1 MIALS
6 TIFKYLSL
14 IGSFAVVGT
23 LLAMGF
29 LLLDVHGKLSTSAQK
44 LRTVLWISALAW
56 TIGSMGTILFTLA
69 TILDQPLS
77 VALDATVLRSFIT
90 QITLGQ
96 YLLFQTIVALFVTV
110 VSIRLNKVL
119 TVIFLLILTLIGL
132 VAPIFQSHSA
142 SSGSHALAIGSLVIH
157 VVGLSLWIG
166 GVITVAVLDPA
177 DRPIAV
183 PRFSELALWSAIA
196 VVISGTVNAWARLDF
211 KEAWSSAYA
220 VVVLGKIVLTVVL
233 ISFGFMHRKNLSQRS
248 SIDWKGFARLIFAE
262 SLVMVVTVAMGA
274 WLSSNQAPLR
284 PERPKFDPALAV
296 AGISSP
302 PAPTWSRI
310 IFSYEPDALMIGI
323 LITAVALYVKGVMVL
338 TKRGDKWPVGRTI
351 SFALAIAA
359 IDFATSGGLGLYA
372 HFAFSYHM
380 VAHMI
385 LGMIA
390 PIGIVL
396 GAPITLALRTL
407 PQGRNVDERGVRGS
421 LLAALHSKLAIFYTN
436 PLVALAFFDGSLF
449 VLYFT
454 GLFGSLMQSHVGHLF
469 MSIHFL
475 LAGIL
480 FFHVVIG
487 IDPNPRRVPHLVRIV
502 ILFAAM
508 SIHAFFSVALMSS
521 STLIDAGYFASLKSP
536 WLPDLLADQR
546 IGGSIGWAM
555 GEIPILLAL
564 VATFISWMRDDS
576 RETKR
581 IDRNTARAAAMGQ
594 PDELATYNKYLQD
607 LAQRDRNEP

>member
-6 TIFKYLSL
+6 TVFKYLSL

-29 LLLDVHGKLSTSAQK
+29 LLLDFHGKLSTSSQK
-44 LRTVLWISALAW
+44 LRTMLWISSLTW
-56 TIGSMGTILFTLA
+56 FIGSVGTIVFTLA

-77 VALDATVLRSFIT
+77 VALDSTVLRSFIT
-90 QITLGQ
+90 QVTLGQ
-96 YLLFQTIVALFVTV
+96 YLLFQSLVALFITLASTRV
-110 VSIRLNKVL
+110 NKVL
-119 TVIFLLILTLIGL
+119 TVISLLILTLIGL
-132 VAPIFQSHSA
+132 AAPIFQSHAA
-142 SSGSHALAIGSLVIH
+142 SSGSHSLAVGSLIIH
-157 VVGLSLWIG
+157 VVALSLWVG
-166 GVITVAVLDPA
+166 GVITLAILDPE
-177 DRPIAV
+177 DRPVAV
-183 PRFSELALWSAIA
+183 PRFSVLALWAAIA
-196 VVISGTVNAWARLDF
+196 VVASGTVNAWARLDF
-211 KEAWSSAYA
+211 KQAWNTTYA
-220 VVVLGKIVLTVVL
+220 WVVIGKVVLTIILIVIGYV
-233 ISFGFMHRKNLSQRS
+233 HRKNLAVRD
-248 SIDWKGFARLIFAE
+248 SIDWKGFSRLIFTE

-274 WLSSNQAPLR
+274 WMSSNQAPIR

-296 AGISSP
+296 AGIASP

-310 IFSYEPDALMIGI
+310 FLGYEPDALMIGL
-323 LITAVALYVKGVMVL
+323 LITAVALYIKGVVVL
-338 TKRGDKWPVGRTI
+338 SKRGDKWPVGRTV
-351 SFALAIAA
+351 SFSLAIAA

-407 PQGRNVDERGVRGS
+407 PQGRNADERGVRSS
-421 LLAALHSKLAIFYTN
+421 LLAALHSKLAVFYTN

-454 GLFGSLMQSHVGHLF
+454 RLFGSLMQSHVGHLF
-469 MSIHFL
+469 MNIHFL

-480 FFHVVIG
+480 FFHVIIG

-508 SIHAFFSVALMSS
+508 SIHAFFSIALMSET
-521 STLIDAGYFASLKSP
+521 TLIDGGYFASLKSP
-536 WLPDLLADQR
+536 WLTDLLADQR
-546 IGGSIGWAM
+546 IGASIAWAM

-564 VATFISWMRDDS
+564 VATFISWLRDDW

-581 IDRNTARAAAMGQ
+581 IDKQTERAAAMGQ
-594 PDELATYNKYLQD
+594 PDDLAAYNKYLQD
-607 LAQRDRNEP
+607 LAERDRGES

>member
-29 LLLDVHGKLSTSAQK
+29 LLLDVHGKLSTSAHK
-44 LRTVLWISALAW
+44 LRTVLWTSGIAW
-56 TIGSMGTILFTLA
+56 TVGSIGTILFTLA

-77 VALDATVLRSFIT
+77 VALDATVLRSFVT

-96 YLLFQTIVALFVTV
+96 YLLFEAAVALFVTL
-110 VSIRLNKVL
+110 VSIRLNKIL

-132 VAPIFQSHSA
+132 VAPVFQSHSA

-157 VVGLSLWIG
+157 VVALALWVG
-166 GVITVAVLDPA
+166 GVITLAILDPE

-183 PRFSELALWSAIA
+183 PRFSILALWSAIA
-196 VVISGTVNAWARLDF
+196 VVISGTVNAWSRLDF

-220 VVVLGKIVLTVVL
+220 LVVLGKVFLTIVL
-233 ISFGFMHRKNLSQRS
+233 ISIGYLHRKNLSHRD

-262 SLVMVVTVAMGA
+262 SFVMVITVAMGA
-274 WLSSNQAPLR
+274 WLSSNQAPSR
-284 PERPKFDPALAV
+284 PEPLTFDPALAV

-310 IFSYEPDALMIGI
+310 FFSYEPDALMIGI
-323 LITAVALYVKGVMVL
+323 LVTAVALYIKGVMVL

-351 SFALAIAA
+351 SFAFAIAA

-407 PQGRNVDERGVRGS
+407 PQGRNVEERGVRGS

-436 PLVALAFFDGSLF
+436 PIVALAFFDGSLF
-449 VLYFT
+449 ALYFT

-536 WLPDLLADQR
+536 WLTDLLADQR

-555 GEIPILLAL
+555 GEVPILIAL
-564 VATFISWMRDDS
+564 VAVFISWMRDDS

>member
-29 LLLDVHGKLSTSAQK
+29 LLLDTHGKLSTSSQK
-44 LRTVLWISALAW
+44 LRTMLWVSGLTW
-56 TIGSMGTILFTLA
+56 FIGSVATIVFTLA

-77 VALDATVLRSFIT
+77 VALDSTVLRSFIT
-90 QITLGQ
+90 QVTLGQ
-96 YLLFQTIVALFVTV
+96 YLLFQSLVALFITLASTRV
-110 VSIRLNKVL
+110 NKVL
-119 TVIFLLILTLIGL
+119 TVISLLIFTLIGL
-132 VAPIFQSHSA
+132 IAPIFQSHSA
-142 SSGSHALAIGSLVIH
+142 SSGSHSLAIGSLIVH
-157 VVGLSLWIG
+157 VVALSLWVG
-166 GVITVAVLDPA
+166 GVITLAILDPE
-177 DRPIAV
+177 DRPVAV
-183 PRFSELALWSAIA
+183 PRFSVLALWAAIA
-196 VVISGTVNAWARLDF
+196 VVASGTVNAWARLDF
-211 KEAWSSAYA
+211 KQAWDTTYA
-220 VVVLGKIVLTVVL
+220 WVVIGKVVLTIVLLVIGYV
-233 ISFGFMHRKNLSQRS
+233 HRKNLAVRD

-274 WLSSNQAPLR
+274 WLSSNQAPIR

-296 AGISSP
+296 AGIASP

-310 IFSYEPDALMIGI
+310 FLGYEPDALMIGL
-323 LITAVALYVKGVMVL
+323 LITAVALYIKGVVVL
-338 TKRGDKWPVGRTI
+338 TKRGDKWPVGRTV
-351 SFALAIAA
+351 SFSLAIAA

-407 PQGRNVDERGVRGS
+407 PQGRNADERGVRGS
-421 LLAALHSKLAIFYTN
+421 LLAALHSKLAVFYTN

-454 GLFGSLMQSHVGHLF
+454 RLFGSLMQSHVGHLF
-469 MSIHFL
+469 MNIHFL

-480 FFHVVIG
+480 FFHVIIG

-508 SIHAFFSVALMSS
+508 SIHAFFSIALMSETS
-521 STLIDAGYFASLKSP
+521 LIDGGYFASLKSP
-536 WLPDLLADQR
+536 WLTELLVDQR
-546 IGGSIGWAM
+546 IGASLAWAM

-581 IDRNTARAAAMGQ
+581 IDKNTERAAAMGQ
-594 PDELATYNKYLQD
+594 PDDLAAYNKYLQD
-607 LAQRDRNEP
+607 LAERDRGER

>member
-6 TIFKYLSL
+6 TVFKYLSL

-23 LLAMGF
+23 LLAMAF
-29 LLLDVHGKLSTSAQK
+29 LLLDVDGKLSTSAQK
-44 LRTVLWISALAW
+44 LKTMLWVSGMTW
-56 TIGSMGTILFTLA
+56 TIGSLGTIIFTLA

-96 YLLFQTIVALFVTV
+96 YLLFQSIVALFVTMV
-110 VSIRLNKVL
+110 ALRIKKIL
-119 TVIFLLILTLIGL
+119 TAIFMLILTLIGIM
-132 VAPIFQSHSA
+132 APIFQSHSA

-157 VVGLSLWIG
+157 VVALSIWVG
-166 GVITVAVLDPA
+166 GVIALAILDPA
-177 DRPIAV
+177 DRAVAV
-183 PRFSELALWSAIA
+183 PRFSVAALWAAIA
-196 VVISGTVNAWARLDF
+196 VVVSGTVNAWARLDF
-211 KEAWSSAYA
+211 KEAWNSTYA
-220 VVVLGKIVLTVVL
+220 FVVLGKVVLTIVLIAIGYL
-233 ISFGFMHRKNLSQRS
+233 HRKNLAKRDA
-248 SIDWKGFARLIFAE
+248 IDWRGFARLIFAE
-262 SLVMVVTVAMGA
+262 SLIMVITVAMGA

-310 IFSYEPDALMIGI
+310 FLSYEPDALMIGI
-323 LITAVALYVKGVMVL
+323 LVTAVALYIKGVMVL
-338 TKRGDKWPVGRTI
+338 SKRGDKWPVGRTV
-351 SFALAIAA
+351 SFALAIAT

-407 PQGRNVDERGVRGS
+407 PQGRNSDERGVRGS

-454 GLFGSLMQSHVGHLF
+454 NLFGSLMQSHVGHLF
-469 MSIHFL
+469 MNVHFL

-521 STLIDAGYFASLKSP
+521 STLIDRGYFASLKSP
-536 WLPDLLADQR
+536 WLTDLLADQR

-555 GEIPILLAL
+555 GEVPILMAL

>member
-29 LLLDVHGKLSTSAQK
+29 LLLDVHGKLSTSAHK
-44 LRTVLWISALAW
+44 LRTVLWASGIAW
-56 TIGSMGTILFTLA
+56 TVGSIGTILFTLA

-77 VALDATVLRSFIT
+77 VALDATVLRSFVT

-96 YLLFQTIVALFVTV
+96 YLLFEAAVALFVTL
-110 VSIRLNKVL
+110 VSIRLNKIL

-157 VVGLSLWIG
+157 VVALALWVG
-166 GVITVAVLDPA
+166 GVITLAILDPE

-183 PRFSELALWSAIA
+183 PRFSILALWSAIA

-220 VVVLGKIVLTVVL
+220 LVVLGKVVLTIVL
-233 ISFGFMHRKNLSQRS
+233 ISFGYLHRKNLSHRD

-262 SLVMVVTVAMGA
+262 SFVMVITVAMGA
-274 WLSSNQAPLR
+274 WLSSNQAPSR
-284 PERPKFDPALAV
+284 PEPLTFDPALAV

-310 IFSYEPDALMIGI
+310 FFSYEPDALMIGI
-323 LITAVALYVKGVMVL
+323 LVTAVALYIKGVMVL

-407 PQGRNVDERGVRGS
+407 PQGRNVEERGVRGS

-436 PLVALAFFDGSLF
+436 PIVALAFFDGSLF
-449 VLYFT
+449 ALYFT

-536 WLPDLLADQR
+536 WLTDLLADQR

-555 GEIPILLAL
+555 GEVPILIAL
-564 VATFISWMRDDS
+564 VAVFISWMRDDS

>member
-6 TIFKYLSL
+6 TVFKYLSL
-14 IGSFAVVGT
+14 IGSFATVGS

-44 LRTVLWISALAW
+44 LRTMLWISSLTW
-56 TIGSMGTILFTLA
+56 SIGSLGTIVFTLA
-69 TILDQPLS
+69 TILDQPVS
-77 VALDATVLRSFIT
+77 VALDSTVLRSFIT

-96 YLLFQTIVALFVTV
+96 YLLFQSIVALFVTI
-110 VSIRLNKVL
+110 VSIRITKIL
-119 TVIFLLILTLIGL
+119 TVIILLFLTLIGL
-132 VAPIFQSHSA
+132 VAPIFQSHAA

-157 VVGLSLWIG
+157 VAALSLWVG
-166 GVITVAVLDPA
+166 GVITLAILEPE

-196 VVISGTVNAWARLDF
+196 VVISGSVNAWARLDF
-211 KEAWSSAYA
+211 KQAWSSTYA
-220 VVVLGKIVLTVVL
+220 WVVIGKVVLTIAL
-233 ISFGFMHRKNLSQRS
+233 IAIGYLHRKNLALRT

-296 AGISSP
+296 AGIASP

-310 IFSYEPDALMIGI
+310 FFSYEPDALMIGI
-323 LITAVALYVKGVMVL
+323 LVTAVALYIKGVVVL

-351 SFALAIAA
+351 SFALAIAL

-390 PIGIVL
+390 PIGLVL

-407 PQGRNVDERGVRGS
+407 PQGRNGDERGVRGS

-487 IDPNPRRVPHLVRIV
+487 IDPNPKRVPHLVRIV

-555 GEIPILLAL
+555 GEVPILLAL

-576 RETKR
+576 RETMR

>member
-14 IGSFAVVGT
+14 IGSFAVVGN

-29 LLLDVHGKLSTSAQK
+29 LLLDVRGNLSTSSQK
-44 LRTVLWISALAW
+44 LRFVLWISGLTW
-56 TIGSMGTILFTLA
+56 TVGSIGTIVFTLA

-77 VALDATVLRSFIT
+77 VALDATILRSFIT

-96 YLLFQTIVALFVTV
+96 YLFFQTIVALFVTLA
-110 VSIRLNKVL
+110 SIRLNKIL
-119 TVIFLLILTLIGL
+119 TVIFLLILTLMGL

-157 VVGLSLWIG
+157 VVALAFWIG
-166 GVITVAVLDPA
+166 GVITIAILDPV

-183 PRFSELALWSAIA
+183 PRFSELALWAAIA

-211 KEAWSSAYA
+211 KEAWNSTYA
-220 VVVLGKIVLTVVL
+220 LVVVGKVIFTIVL
-233 ISFGFMHRKNLSQRS
+233 IAFGYMHRKNLSQRH
-248 SIDWKGFARLIFAE
+248 SIDWKGFAQLIFAE

-284 PERPKFDPALAV
+284 PERPKFDPALTV

-310 IFSYEPDALMIGI
+310 FFSYEPDALMIGI
-323 LITAVALYVKGVMVL
+323 LITAVALYVKGVSIL

-390 PIGIVL
+390 PIGIIL
-396 GAPITLALRTL
+396 SAPITLALRTL
-407 PQGRNVDERGVRGS
+407 PQGRNVDERGIRGS

-436 PLVALAFFDGSLF
+436 PIVALAFFDGSLF

-454 GLFGSLMQSHVGHLF
+454 NLFGSMMQSHVGHLF
-469 MSIHFL
+469 MNIHFM
-475 LAGIL
+475 LAGLL

-508 SIHAFFSVALMSS
+508 SIHAFFSVALMSA
-521 STLIDAGYFASLKSP
+521 STLLDGGYFASLKSP

-555 GEIPILLAL
+555 GEIPILIAL
-564 VATFISWMRDDS
+564 VATFVSWVKDDS

-581 IDRNTARAAAMGQ
+581 IDKNTARAAAMGQ
-594 PDELATYNKYLQD
+594 PDELAKYNKYLQD